1 MKYIFPIL
9 FFFYSTCLYPQN
21 SKYTLSI
28 KLTNIQSQKGYIEI
42 GLYNDPGKF
51 PKVGQTD
58 RMIRLRP
65 EGNSLLYL
73 FKDLEPANYAVCVY
87 HDENNNNSCDR
98 NFFGIPK
105 EAYAF
110 MNNVRPFFKIPNFI
124 ECSINLNKDKLSNIK
139 MIY

>member
-1 MKYIFPIL
+1 MKYIFQFF

-73 FKDLEPANYAVCVY
+73 FKDLEPANYGVCVY